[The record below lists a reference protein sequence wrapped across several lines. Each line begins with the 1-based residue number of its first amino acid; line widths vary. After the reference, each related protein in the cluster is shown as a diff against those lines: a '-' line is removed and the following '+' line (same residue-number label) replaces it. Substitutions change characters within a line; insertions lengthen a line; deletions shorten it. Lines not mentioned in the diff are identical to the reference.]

1 MAAKKTLSTLDV
13 GLDLT
18 SDELRVCAIR
28 KTGKDFVLERFGVG
42 KISSSVFAAG
52 KVSDPRELGS
62 RIKDILA
69 KNGMKGKRAMISL
82 SGKASITR
90 RIELPA
96 MGAAQTRQAISLQIG
111 QYVPFP
117 PNDISYA
124 YRNLPKG
131 SNPNPSLQDVILTA
145 TRRSTIVSL
154 LETLNFAG
162 ISPGGIKVTS
172 IAAASLLLR
181 NIPKD
186 YNQTVCFI
194 DLRDSVTDMTFYLK
208 GNFRLTRSIEIGYN
222 TIINKISQALT
233 IPVQQAEEYL
243 RDNRIDLTLSE
254 EEIDPTEDNRMR
266 EAVMSLFSNFV
277 NELVR
282 SIRYYESQAQRQD
295 RVGKLFI
302 FGNIQLFE
310 NLDKYL
316 EEQSGLEVSRIALSS
331 LVQIRQG
338 VYSVEELN
346 ANAEKLI
353 VAAGL
358 CAELSSGKIDLD
370 LMPKEFYKKKQV
382 AAFAVVGL
390 LLLLVSCTFVYMKM
404 EEQKAKIVAK
414 EAEKAKQLQILSK
427 YTKDAKDF
435 DDVKSKVQAEL
446 PKFKQLYSLVSQQIP
461 WERIMVQLGQIIPDN
476 IFIAKTSFSAKAKT
490 VTIKGTA
497 PNWPGYLQFLF
508 TVDNEPYFYLAQV
521 KHARKDLTEG
531 GSGGAMGGGG
541 SGGGSAGAGGGG
553 SLSAKNP
560 NQNLSILTPG
570 KDYLEDSDS
579 NKPMQN
585 YQLPEYG
592 FSPGA
597 SIDKFFGPQHEDF
610 TPYYVEFELTLKIS
624 SKIFDVGN
632 PTGIEDK
639 NPLKNYK
646 DMESK
651 VTNLLNK

>member
-1 MAAKKTLSTLDV
+1 MAVQKNLASLDV

-28 KTGKDFVLERFGVG
+28 RTGKDYVLERFGVG

-52 KVSDPRELGS
+52 KVSDQRELGS

-69 KNGMKGKRAMISL
+69 KNGMKGNKAMISL

-145 TRRSTIVSL
+145 TRRSTILSL
-154 LETLNFAG
+154 LDTLKFAG
-162 ISPGGIKVTS
+162 MKPGGIKVTS
-172 IAAASLLLR
+172 LSASNLLLR

-243 RDNRIDLTLSE
+243 RDNRMDLTLSE

-316 EEQSGLEVSRIALSS
+316 EEQSGLEVSKIALSS

-358 CAELSSGKIDLD
+358 CAELATGKIDLD
-370 LMPKEFYKKKQV
+370 LMPREFYKSKQV
-382 AAFAVVGL
+382 PAYAFVGL
-390 LLLLVSCTFVYMKM
+390 LLLAASVGFVYLKM
-404 EEQKAKIVAK
+404 DEQQKQIVSKQEVKRAK
-414 EAEKAKQLQILSK
+414 EAEKSK
-427 YTKDAKDF
+427 FVKDAAEF
-435 DDVKSKVQAEL
+435 DTVKTKVQAEL

-461 WERIMVQLGQIIPDN
+461 WERIMVQLGQIIPDS
-476 IFIAKTSFSAKAKT
+476 IFIGKTAFSAKDKT
-490 VTIKGTA
+490 VQIKGTA

-508 TVDNEPYFYLAQV
+508 TIDNEPYFYIAQI
-521 KHARKDLTEG
+521 KHQRKDLTDN
-531 GSGGAMGGGG
+531 SGGGGGTMGGGG
-541 SGGGSAGAGGGG
+541 GGGASAGGGG
-553 SLSAKNP
+553 SLSGRNP
-560 NQNLSILTPG
+560 FNNMNILTPG
-570 KDYLEDSDS
+570 RDYVDPDETD
-579 NKPMQN
+579 KPMQN
-585 YQLPEYG
+585 YQLPDYG

-597 SIDKFFGPQHEDF
+597 SIDKFFGPQHEDY
-610 TPYYVEFELTLKIS
+610 TPYYIEFELTLKIN
-624 SKIFDVGN
+624 SKIFEVGN

-646 DMESK
+646 DMESR